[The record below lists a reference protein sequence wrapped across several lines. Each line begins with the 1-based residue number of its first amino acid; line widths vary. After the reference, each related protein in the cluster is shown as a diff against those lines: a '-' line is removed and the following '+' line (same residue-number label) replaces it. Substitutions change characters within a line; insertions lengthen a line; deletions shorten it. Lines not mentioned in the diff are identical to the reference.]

1 MASQELFSIKAYEP
15 ADAQATIEI
24 FLRAVRE
31 VASKDYNP
39 AQIAAW
45 AKVDDI
51 DVWAQWRASRPTW
64 LVMNGS
70 VAIGFAD
77 LKADGCLDMMFVHPD
92 HQGKGV
98 ASLLLTTVEAA
109 ARNQE
114 LPRIFTEA
122 SLTARPFFERRGFVV
137 VAEQQVEKRGQTL
150 ANFRMEKT
158 LARNG

>member
-77 LKADGCLDMMFVHPD
+77 LKADGCLDMMFVHM
-92 HQGKGV
+92 G
-98 ASLLLTTVEAA
+98 
-109 ARNQE
+109 
-114 LPRIFTEA
+114 
-122 SLTARPFFERRGFVV
+122 
-137 VAEQQVEKRGQTL
+137 
-150 ANFRMEKT
+150 
-158 LARNG
+158 